1 MENERYMKISELSKH
16 SGISISR
23 IRYYISKKLL
33 PQPIKINRTSA
44 LYTRQHV
51 ERLKIITELQAGK
64 KLCIGSIQKLMTS
77 IIQTDIGEKPK
88 ELRPSQIVRNEIIN
102 ASVEVFRKKGYERA
116 TITDLT
122 KAAEISR
129 NTFYQNFKDKKELF
143 IACLTN
149 LFLEWRQDAPDRKTP
164 IQSVMKKMAL
174 AHYKVYP
181 RWNDMMNM
189 FRAAATKYPNEF
201 ADKLQ
206 EALDLR
212 IRPIAEDI
220 KRSMRQAVIRKLDA
234 ELAAI
239 ILAGQL
245 DYICYFMTRGK
256 FGDREPL
263 DVIDQM
269 LDIFFNGIKKDECS
283 NLQKN

>member
-1 MENERYMKISELSKH
+1 VKNEKYMKISELSKY
-16 SGISISR
+16 SGISISK

-33 PQPIKINRTSA
+33 PQPIKISRTSA
-44 LYTRQHV
+44 FYTRQHV
-51 ERLKIITELQAGK
+51 ERLRIITELQAGK
-64 KLCIGSIQKLMTS
+64 KLSIATIQKLISS
-77 IIQTDIGEKPK
+77 ITQTDADEKLR
-88 ELRPSQIVRNEIIN
+88 ELRPSQIVRDQIIN

-116 TITDLT
+116 TITDIT

-129 NTFYQNFKDKKELF
+129 NTFYQNFQDKRELF

-149 LFLEWRQDAPDRKTP
+149 LFLEWRRDAPDRKTP
-164 IQSVMKKMAL
+164 IHSLIKKMAL
-174 AHYKVYP
+174 AHYRVYP
-181 RWNDMMNM
+181 RWSDMMNM

-206 EALDLR
+206 DALDLR

-220 KRSMRQAVIRKLDA
+220 ERSMRQAEIRKVDA

-245 DYICYFMTRGK
+245 DYICYFLTRGK

-269 LDIFFNGIKKDECS
+269 LDIFFNGIKKDASS
-283 NLQKN
+283 NLQAN